1 MAQPLA
7 PPSPPTTTTS
17 TGHHTTHKK
26 HNRHHVKR
34 RSAGR
39 VHVTK
44 LAPMARA
51 NTSHTDTEADIEHH
65 DNNNG
70 NHKRPHMRRSQSQ
83 RSLNRLSNGDRKS
96 GGGLTALAPI
106 HPSKT
111 SSSAA
116 AATTSSPPTTP
127 SPPPSATEND
137 EEEEEQQKPSR
148 SKKQQPQQQR
158 SKQDEKGQ
166 TSSSSSTTIA
176 PRKDSPAFFVSSQAP
191 AAPVEQTFN
200 AVAKNLVSSNNTSHT
215 SLPSIQPSSNHRS
228 SQPLRSQFIDETID
242 IHHHHHSKQRTPPVT
257 TAPPTPTTPADANGK
272 RLSNVAAAANAQPPG
287 MSRTQQ
293 KLLLQRQHCLVD
305 DENNLGHPKNMRRL
319 TRELERV
326 GREYQCV
333 RRYHDPMM
341 ESLQRCLEQQQ
352 QQQQQPR
359 MRLSQ
364 RTRSSAVLPTFTE
377 SAATTT
383 TAHLEPHYEQR
394 QAIHRRHL
402 QLKMMAQQGHSHYHP
417 VDPPPS
423 PTQSAATGTLNI
435 IRWSA
440 GVLLDRVWN
449 GSSSSYS

>member
-65 DNNNG
+65 DNNN

-83 RSLNRLSNGDRKS
+83 RSLNRLSNGERKG

-111 SSSAA
+111 SSTTTTA
-116 AATTSSPPTTP
+116 AATTTP
-127 SPPPSATEND
+127 SPPPSATEN
-137 EEEEEQQKPSR
+137 EEEEQPLPR
-148 SKKQQPQQQR
+148 SKKQQQR
-158 SKQDEKGQ
+158 QSKQDEKGQ
-166 TSSSSSTTIA
+166 SSTIA

-191 AAPVEQTFN
+191 AAPIEQTFN
-200 AVAKNLVSSNNTSHT
+200 AVAKNLVSSNTSHT

-242 IHHHHHSKQRTPPVT
+242 IQQHKQR
-257 TAPPTPTTPADANGK
+257 APITTPSATDANGK

-333 RRYHDPMM
+333 RRYHDPMT
-341 ESLQRCLEQQQ
+341 ESLQRCLE

-449 GSSSSYS
+449 GNSSSYS

>member
-17 TGHHTTHKK
+17 TGHHTAHKK

-51 NTSHTDTEADIEHH
+51 NTSHTDTEADIEH
-65 DNNNG
+65 DNNNST
-70 NHKRPHMRRSQSQ
+70 HKRPNMRRSQSQ
-83 RSLNRLSNGDRKS
+83 RSLNRLSNGERKG

-106 HPSKT
+106 HPTKT
-111 SSSAA
+111 SSTTA

-127 SPPPSATEND
+127 SPPPSATEN
-137 EEEEEQQKPSR
+137 EEEEDQSSKRQQ
-148 SKKQQPQQQR
+148 QQQQR

-166 TSSSSSTTIA
+166 SSTTIA

-191 AAPVEQTFN
+191 AAPIEQTFN

-215 SLPSIQPSSNHRS
+215 SLPAIQSTSNHRS

-242 IHHHHHSKQRTPPVT
+242 IQHHHKQRTPI
-257 TAPPTPTTPADANGK
+257 TATPADSNGK

-364 RTRSSAVLPTFTE
+364 RTRSSAVLPTFAE

>member
-83 RSLNRLSNGDRKS
+83 RSLNRLSNGERKG

-111 SSSAA
+111 SSTVAAA

-137 EEEEEQQKPSR
+137 EEEEQKPSR
-148 SKKQQPQQQR
+148 PKKQQQPQQQR

-166 TSSSSSTTIA
+166 SSTIA

-191 AAPVEQTFN
+191 AAPIEQTFN
-200 AVAKNLVSSNNTSHT
+200 AVAKNLVSSNNTSSHT

-242 IHHHHHSKQRTPPVT
+242 IHHHHPKQRTPVSSTATAT
-257 TAPPTPTTPADANGK
+257 TTTADANGK